1 MHEVVD
7 LNYDGVNNLLN
18 IVVNQGGECYNYT
31 LTVSLSVGDKCYNYT
46 LTVSLSIIIVG
57 KLEKSYHVRMS
68 FVRKFSKCS
77 FVTLSMI

>member
-31 LTVSLSVGDKCYNYT
+31 STVSLSVGDKCYNYT
-46 LTVSLSIIIVG
+46 STVSLSNPG
-57 KLEKSYHVRMS
+57 P
-68 FVRKFSKCS
+68 RKIQNIGGFGGS
-77 FVTLSMI
+77 VV